1 MGFAGIKT
9 SSIIPTDEE
18 NVFTIL
24 IVKYIKNCKD
34 LPQLCIT
41 KQPFNHRSPTQDQRS
56 ALITTNTMASAAK
69 VSRSQ
74 TSPRHS

>member
-24 IVKYIKNCKD
+24 IVKHIKNCKD

-41 KQPFNHRSPTQDQRS
+41 KQPFNHHSPTQDQRS
-56 ALITTNTMASAAK
+56 APLTTNTMASAAK
-69 VSRSQ
+69 FSRSQ